1 MAKPEWGAK
10 RVCPSCQTRFYDL
23 MRDPAPCP
31 NCGATFDLAQLS
43 ERKGPPL
50 SRSKPKPEK
59 EAAGGAPALEDD
71 LLDDDDDDSD
81 ADDDVLLDDDD
92 DDSDDDIGIGVGGKD
107 DDGDEET

>member
-43 ERKGPPL
+43 ERKGPPS
-50 SRSKPKPEK
+50 SRAKPKPAK
-59 EAAGGAPALEDD
+59 EPARDAPVLEDE
-71 LLDDDDDDSD
+71 LLDDDDDDDESE
-81 ADDDVLLDDDD
+81 DDVLLDAD
-92 DDSDDDIGIGVGGKD
+92 DDSDDDIGIVGGGKE
-107 DDGDEET
+107 GSDEEET